1 MKILKAEV
9 QKLLASSYTRAI
21 GLTAFG
27 VGVVLSVFDGI
38 NMLAQPERALDPE
51 LVANFYTDTVF
62 LAWLFP
68 AILGILL
75 MTSEFRWGTAIHTF
89 LQTPKRGMVVL
100 WKMLAAVL
108 GGALIALASLAG
120 AFITATVILTIVGD
134 YALPEP
140 GRLIGGTVAMV
151 IIGMI
156 GAPLGV
162 AVGALIRA
170 QLAALAVFLGWML
183 LVEQAAAVALG
194 PAGIYLPGAMIPR
207 ALSLEWTATGLSG
220 IFTEPI
226 TPISAMIFLA
236 IEAVLLGVIASYTTL
251 RKDIE

>member
-1 MKILKAEV
+1 MNILSAEI

-21 GLTAFG
+21 ALTAFG

-38 NMLAQPERALDPE
+38 NMLAEPERALDAT
-51 LVANFYTDTVF
+51 LVANFYTDTVY

-68 AILGILL
+68 AILGVLL

-89 LQTPKRGMVVL
+89 LQTPKRGVVL
-100 WKMLAAVL
+100 AWKMLASAL

-120 AFITATVILTIVGD
+120 AFITATVILTVVGD
-134 YALPEP
+134 YSLPEP
-140 GRLIGGTVAMV
+140 GRFIGATVAMILV
-151 IIGMI
+151 GMI

-183 LVEQAAAVALG
+183 LVEQAVAVALG

-207 ALSLEWTATGLSG
+207 ALSLEWTAAGLAGVLS
-220 IFTEPI
+220 EPI

-236 IEAVLLGVIASYTTL
+236 IEAVVLGVIASYTTM